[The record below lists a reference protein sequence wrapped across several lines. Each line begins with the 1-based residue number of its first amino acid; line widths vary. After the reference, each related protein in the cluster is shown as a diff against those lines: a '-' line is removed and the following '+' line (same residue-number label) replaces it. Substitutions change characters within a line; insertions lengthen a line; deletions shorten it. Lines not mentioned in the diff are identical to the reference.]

1 MMDGTLETIDG
12 RPALRFERQLAH
24 SVERVWRAVSEPAE
38 LERWFPAAADWTPAA
53 GETFEAGGATGEV
66 TDVDAQHR
74 LAWTFNGER
83 YSFELAAHGSGCLLV
98 FTHVFDDRALGA
110 QHAAGW
116 EVHFDRLD
124 AHLEGRFMSE
134 LEAHEAFPEV
144 HERYAGRF
152 GLDPEVAAGRSRSGR
167 RRRAREPQVSA
178 APGHT
183 RARAGCRRRAASSP
197 PASAGSH
204 YRGAG

>member
-1 MMDGTLETIDG
+1 VTLTGSLETIDD
-12 RPALRFERQLAH
+12 RPALRFERRLGH
-24 SVERVWRAVSEPAE
+24 SVERVWRAISDPEE
-38 LERWFPAAADWTPAA
+38 LARWFVAPVEWTPAA
-53 GETFEAGGATGEV
+53 GERFESMEQTGEI
-66 TDVDAQHR
+66 TELEAPHR
-74 LAWTFNGER
+74 IAFEWGGEQFV
-83 YSFELAAHGSGCLLV
+83 FELEPDGDGCLLV

-152 GLDPEVAAGRSRSGR
+152 GLDPEVGR
-167 RRRAREPQVSA
+167 RAIAEWQA
-178 APGHT
+178 QKG
-183 RARAGCRRRAASSP
+183 
-197 PASAGSH
+197 
-204 YRGAG
+204 